1 MILPYPEE
9 IQSLKRFPL
18 TLTLA
23 ALNVLLFVMIFS
35 GNPGGDV
42 SSSALLDSDGLVLT
56 GRLYHQYY
64 DSLPRKDQ
72 ARRPSWVQKTNSS
85 DTEHLGVLGAYALRD
100 ANFVAAAEKFSFK
113 GDVIQIEGWKKHFT
127 EFRKKYKA
135 QLLYR
140 FGLSSLEM
148 KPLSWV
154 TYQFSHSTWMHLLSN
169 LVFLVVMGMAVES
182 MVGSAGL
189 VLVYLLGGFLGG
201 LGFLIF
207 DPSGTVPM
215 VGASASIS
223 ALLAFYCVA
232 EPRMRVRFLYLVS
245 PMPGYYGA
253 IYLPTLLMIPLF
265 LVSDVANLWAT
276 PEGLGA
282 GVAYAAH
289 LGGAVLGVF
298 LGTLYRFKKPLQL
311 EHHIVKYFS

>member
-1 MILPYPEE
+1 MILPYPEQV
-9 IQSLKRFPL
+9 QSLKRFPL

-23 ALNVLLFVMIFS
+23 ALNVLLFVIIFS
-35 GNPGGDV
+35 GSTGDL
-42 SSSALLDSDGLVLT
+42 SSSVLLDQEGLILT

-64 DSLPRKDQ
+64 DKLSAQERSG
-72 ARRPSWVQKTNSS
+72 RPAWMKNTNPG
-85 DTEHLGVLGAYALRD
+85 DGEHLGVLGAYALRD
-100 ANFVAAAEKFSFK
+100 ASFVSVAEKLDFA
-113 GDVIQIEGWKKHFT
+113 GDQIQIQGWRKDFR
-127 EFRKKYKA
+127 EFRKKYQE
-135 QLLYR
+135 QLLYK
-140 FGLSSLEM
+140 FGLSSSEM
-148 KPLSWV
+148 RPFSWI

-182 MVGSAGL
+182 LVGGGGL
-189 VLVYLLGGFLGG
+189 LLLYMLGGLTGG
-201 LGFLIF
+201 LGFLWF
-207 DPSGTVPM
+207 DPHGTVPM

-232 EPRMRVRFLYLVS
+232 ESRVRVRFLYLVS

-253 IYLPTLLMIPLF
+253 IYLPTLLMVPLF

-289 LGGAVLGVF
+289 LGGAALGVF
-298 LGTLYRFKKPLQL
+298 LGALYRWQKPLHL
-311 EHHIVKYFS
+311 HSHIVKYFS